1 MARQKV
7 VNNVYYDLTAEEEA
21 EMAARAEAADLDLS
35 HVRSQRNSLL
45 SASDWTRLDDA
56 ALGDHTAAEWA
67 TYRQALRDYPAQS
80 DRVSTL
86 PAWPEDPPTAKI
98 TRKKVAGQAAY
109 DAAIASDEDDADAA
123 QAAYDT
129 AYAATD

>member
-1 MARQKV
+1 MPRQKV
-7 VNNVYYDLTAEEEA
+7 VDNVYIDLTPEEEA
-21 EMAARAEAADLDLS
+21 ELDAMAEAHDLDLS
-35 HVRSQRNSLL
+35 DVRGQRNGLL

-86 PAWPEDPPTAKI
+86 PAWPEDPPTAKV
-98 TRKKVAGQAAY
+98 TRKKTAG
-109 DAAIASDEDDADAA
+109 DAARQSSLDGGGTAEEA